1 VANITTLLQEIAA
14 ALGKSE
20 ADVAQY
26 TAAFFKLGPTH
37 IDPVDWERWLSRIDK
52 GEKRVRFSTLIPQLL
67 IHLLV
72 LVVVVFACRVSLQTE
87 LLSALRVGAL
97 STVAPSSYRC
107 CSYL

>member
-1 VANITTLLQEIAA
+1 MAA

-52 GEKRVRFSTLIPQLL
+52 GEKRVRFCTCYHNNFVLF
-67 IHLLV
+67 LV
-72 LVVVVFACRVSLQTE
+72 LVVVLACLRCSKKVDLLLQLMLLVVSQ
-87 LLSALRVGAL
+87 LRLIV
-97 STVAPSSYRC
+97 
-107 CSYL
+107 